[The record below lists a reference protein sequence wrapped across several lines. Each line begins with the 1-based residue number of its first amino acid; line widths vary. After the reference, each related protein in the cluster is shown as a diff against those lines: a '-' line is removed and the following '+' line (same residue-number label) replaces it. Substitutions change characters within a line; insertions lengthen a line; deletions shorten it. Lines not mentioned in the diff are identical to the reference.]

1 MFHNVRQSGAGLV
14 AAIALIVVVA
24 LLSLA
29 VTTTVRLGAT
39 SVSLDV
45 LNQRALQAANS
56 GAQLGLNRVYAPS
69 GVGSCA
75 NRSLDFSALPGLP
88 GCQANVTC
96 TAQTVAGKTYYTL
109 VSSGSCSADTAQA
122 QRQVRVRAAD
132 P

>member
-1 MFHNVRQSGAGLV
+1 MCHRSRQNGAGLV

-29 VTTTVRLGAT
+29 VTVTVRLGAT

-56 GAQLGLNRVYAPS
+56 GVQIGLNRVYAPS
-69 GVGSCA
+69 GAGSCT
-75 NRSLDFSALPGLP
+75 NRNVDFSALPGLP
-88 GCQANVTC
+88 ACQASVTC
-96 TAQTVAGKTYYTL
+96 ASQTVAGKTYYTL
-109 VSSGSCSADTAQA
+109 VSTGSCSADTTQA
-122 QRQVRVRAAD
+122 QRRVRVRTAD